1 MGSHKKI
8 IMSRRA
14 TLLDSRLTKLMA
26 NNDNTKDA
34 VRDDQVVP
42 KTLLQKFW
50 HASVP
55 IIGVGDE
62 SKKAKANQVESD
74 DDQGFHRKGPK
85 SAKSRKSLHSR
96 GTRISRKS
104 KDKKSTKSKKS

>member
-1 MGSHKKI
+1 
-8 IMSRRA
+8 
-14 TLLDSRLTKLMA
+14 MA
-26 NNDNTKDA
+26 NNDNTRDA

-62 SKKAKANQVESD
+62 SKKAKANQAESD
-74 DDQGFHRKGPK
+74 DDHAFHRKGPK
-85 SAKSRKSLHSR
+85 SAKSRTKSLHSR
-96 GTRISRKS
+96 GTRISKKS